1 MRGRL
6 THKPTYKKKE
16 RMYKM
21 KTMKKLLALIMA
33 LTMVFALAATG
44 FAAESK
50 YSITITNN
58 NDDVIVAGHTFDI
71 YRVFNVTYDN
81 DNHYTYT
88 FTDDIVAVEEQF
100 KIKDADGTE
109 FWGDR
114 FTNPPE
120 DGTDT
125 SLLAYL
131 ENVDQTFDSAA
142 MNDFAAKFLDWM
154 IKNNIKPEI
163 SHEMKTE
170 SDTVEVSAPGYFLIT
185 GDGEDANEETIVAGI
200 NLTTTNPNATVNPK
214 LDATTIEK
222 VATDHLLDDD
232 GLAAER
238 EVGKSVP
245 YTITTQ
251 VPHMDGCETFTL
263 KVTDTMSK
271 GLTFNDD
278 LTIKV
283 NDQTFVLKTE
293 DNKDDALIYTV
304 EHDTDNDG
312 ADVMTIDFPN
322 IIKIDKT
329 LYDKDITIEYSCTVN
344 NNALEY
350 NWEKNTATVS
360 YGRDP
365 IDLTD
370 SQPKTVYVYDV
381 DIEVNKVD
389 GEKKPL
395 EDAWF
400 VLRDKETQMYYKVT
414 KGTGTENDKI
424 EWIDLSKM
432 NYTMNA
438 LTAEQLKE
446 LDELVTIG
454 KTAFDDAENPTK
466 ALYSFTGL
474 ETGIYELVE
483 VKAPDGYNILLE
495 PVEVTITIAVN
506 EDGSLKAQGTTVD
519 STDNGQLTQVAE
531 IENSSGTLLPE
542 TGGMGTTLFYV
553 IGSILVVG
561 AAVLLISK
569 KRMSV

>member
-44 FAAESK
+44 FAAESE
-50 YSITITNN
+50 YSITITDTK
-58 NDDVIVAGHTFDI
+58 DDVIVAGHTFDI

-81 DNHYTYT
+81 NDHYTYT
-88 FTDDIVAVEEQF
+88 FTDDIVAVENQF
-100 KIKDADGTE
+100 KITVDGVE
-109 FWGDR
+109 YWGDR
-114 FTNPPE
+114 FTNPPTAE
-120 DGTDT
+120 GDT

-154 IKNNIKPEI
+154 IENNIEPEI
-163 SHEMKTE
+163 SYKMKTE

-185 GDGEDANEETIVAGI
+185 GSGEDANKETIVAGI
-200 NLTTTNPNATVNPK
+200 NLTTTHPNATVNLK

-222 VATDHLLDDD
+222 VATDHLLDDNA
-232 GLAAER
+232 LAAER

-251 VPHMDGCETFTL
+251 VPNMTGCETFTL

-283 NDQTFVLKTE
+283 NGQTFVLKTE
-293 DNKDDALIYTV
+293 DNEDDALIYTV

-322 IIKIDKT
+322 IIKIDEKH
-329 LYDKDITIEYSCTVN
+329 YDKDITIEYTCTVN

-365 IDLTD
+365 DKLTE

-395 EDAWF
+395 KDAWF
-400 VLRDKETQMYYKVT
+400 VLRDKETQKYYKVT
-414 KGTGTENDKI
+414 KGTGAENDKI
-424 EWIDLSKM
+424 EWVDLSAK

-438 LTAEQLKE
+438 LTAEQLQE
-446 LDELVTIG
+446 LDGLVTIG
-454 KTAFDDAENPTK
+454 KTAFDDPDDPTK
-466 ALYSFTGL
+466 ALCSFTGL
-474 ETGIYELVE
+474 ETGTYELVE
-483 VKAPDGYNILLE
+483 VKAPDGYNILLD
-495 PVEVTITIAVN
+495 PVEVEITIKVN
-506 EDGSLKAQGTTVD
+506 EDGYLIEEGTTVD
-519 STDNGQLTQVAE
+519 NTNSGQLTLVAE